1 MKFYDTLIKKQK
13 GEFMK
18 KLFTLLLSIMLLF
31 SFTACG
37 SNGNSSNNREVKY
50 AIDFGI
56 KIEEIKKN
64 KQDEISSYVED
75 CKILYIKGYKERV
88 GAGESNL
95 ESKAHIVFTETLMYD
110 FSTVS
115 EGNLSEDSLSV
126 WKYIK
131 DLGCG
136 DSKPIYYIE
145 FFGYCLFYGI
155 DMIPK
160 TLNIVGVQN
169 GFFIY
174 EDKTVVQYS
183 YNNLLGYYYFFD
195 TVTGTTKI
203 NCGNKY
209 AETISTKDL
218 ANYNKQLKILTK
230 I

>member
-18 KLFTLLLSIMLLF
+18 KLFILLLSIMLLF
-31 SFTACG
+31 SFTACS
-37 SNGNSSNNREVKY
+37 SNDNSSNNRDVKY

-75 CKILYIKGYKERV
+75 CKILYINGYKERL
-88 GAGESNL
+88 GMAESNF
-95 ESKAHIVFTETLMYD
+95 ESKAYFVFTETLMYD
-110 FSTVS
+110 FSTVN
-115 EGNLSEDSLSV
+115 EGNLSEDSLSA

-145 FFGYCLFYGI
+145 FFGLCPFYGI

-160 TLNIVGVQN
+160 TLNSVGVQN

-174 EDKTVVQYS
+174 EDKTVVQCS
-183 YNNLLGYYYFFD
+183 YNNLLVRGFVD
-195 TVTGTTKI
+195 IVTGTTKI
-203 NCGNKY
+203 NCGNNY

-218 ANYNKQLKILTK
+218 ATYNKQLKILTK